1 MHAMKPQNTSSRLS
15 YANKMLGMSENV
27 VDILRLSVVVW
38 QQSQKGQT
46 GQKVWVSS
54 GKLLFKE
61 EQVLN
66 LCCDVLGTWGQ
77 NINHIT

>member
-27 VDILRLSVVVW
+27 VDILRLSVVAW

-46 GQKVWVSS
+46 GQKV
-54 GKLLFKE
+54 
-61 EQVLN
+61 
-66 LCCDVLGTWGQ
+66 
-77 NINHIT
+77 

>member
-1 MHAMKPQNTSSRLS
+1 MWWTFSDFQLWCGK
-15 YANKMLGMSENV
+15 
-27 VDILRLSVVVW
+27 
-38 QQSQKGQT
+38 QSQKGQT
-46 GQKVWVSS
+46 GQKVLVSS

-77 NINHIT
+77 NINHITTHRAKETQQNKTSI